1 MELGQSFSIS
11 KVGTRLITIGG
22 SIAFLGLL
30 LMLFIYGF
38 TFGTA
43 GIVTVGLTLS
53 FYGITF
59 VTTANKKMEL
69 LCGLIRVLCSA
80 ILILGVVSFIY
91 IEALI
96 VQSLKSNDNVNIK
109 YVVVLGAG
117 IQGEQPSLT
126 LGRRLDKSIEYLNAN
141 PDAQIVASGGFGP
154 EATISEAEVMK
165 RYFVAHGINEA
176 RILKEERSATS
187 DENLRYTKELL
198 SGINGDKPQDILVI
212 TSDYHMFRAKHIAG
226 KYFSKVYGIASETPT
241 AIMVNYAV
249 REYLAVLKLLAL
261 SPYTSSNT
269 GMM

>member
-1 MELGQSFSIS
+1 MFGRRFSIS
-11 KVGTRLITIGG
+11 KVGTSLIAIGG
-22 SIAFLGLL
+22 TIAFVGLL
-30 LMLFIYGF
+30 LALFVYGL

-43 GIVTVGLTLS
+43 SMVTIGLFLS

-59 VTTANKKMEL
+59 AATANKKLGL
-69 LCGLIRVLCSA
+69 LFVLMRVLCSI

-96 VQSLKSNDNVNIK
+96 FQSLKSNDNVNIK

-126 LGRRLDKSIEYLNAN
+126 LSRRLDKSVEYLNVN
-141 PDAQIVASGGFGP
+141 PDAQIVVSGGFGSK
-154 EATISEAEVMK
+154 ATISEAEVMK
-165 RYFVAHGINEA
+165 RYFVAHGIDEV
-176 RILKEERSATS
+176 RIFKEERSTTS
-187 DENLRYTKELL
+187 DENLKYTQELL
-198 SGINGDKPQDILVI
+198 SSINGNKPQEILVI

-241 AIMVNYAV
+241 AIMINYAV

-261 SPYTSSNT
+261 EMIYR
-269 GMM
+269 